1 MKAQELRDKIAAVRN
16 FKVLVDGKS
25 ISNVV
30 IDIEK
35 ALVHIVTV
43 ETKEEK
49 KEPMIE
55 VKKESEVKK
64 NG

>member
-16 FKVLVDGKS
+16 FKVLIDNKE
-25 ISNVV
+25 IENVV

-35 ALVHIVTV
+35 NLVRIIPKGEV
-43 ETKEEK
+43 KEEK

-64 NG
+64 